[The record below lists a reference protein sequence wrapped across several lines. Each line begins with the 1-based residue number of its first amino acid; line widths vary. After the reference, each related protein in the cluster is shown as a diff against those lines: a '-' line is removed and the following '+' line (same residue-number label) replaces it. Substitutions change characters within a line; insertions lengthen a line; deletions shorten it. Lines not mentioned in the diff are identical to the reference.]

1 MAGRFL
7 TLSLFV
13 VLLSFFIVLNSI
25 SHVEERKS
33 QIVSSSVAQAFTLRT
48 ATVDSSK
55 PDMSLKT
62 NKALSAGTTLD
73 KIESLFTEN
82 IAGIETAQNRL
93 GTIMQ
98 MKMSVKKFEKL
109 LADSSAPQINGF
121 SSPSLFL
128 QTLVTIMD
136 TQDKIPYRMD
146 IILKTPGN
154 PANLYNEDSSRMSA
168 PLRRVANYA
177 EKVEEFG
184 LPSKLVTAGIIGA
197 KEESIQIIF
206 RRYQPLNIVA
216 KMEVQSKTP
225 PATPEQNNAP

>member
-48 ATVDSSK
+48 ATVDVSD
-55 PDMSLKT
+55 PDMSIKAK
-62 NKALSAGTTLD
+62 KALSAGTTLD

-98 MKMSVKKFEKL
+98 MKMGVKKFEKL

-136 TQDKIPYRMD
+136 TQDQIPYRMD
-146 IILKTPGN
+146 IILKTSGN
-154 PANLYNEDSSRMSA
+154 PAKSYNENASNIAAS
-168 PLRRVANYA
+168 LRRVSNYA
-177 EKVEEFG
+177 EQIEEFG
-184 LPSKLVTAGIIGA
+184 LPSKLVTAGVMGA
-197 KEESIQIIF
+197 NEESIQLIF
-206 RRYQPLNIVA
+206 RRYQPLNVVA
-216 KMEVQSKTP
+216 KMEVQSKTSAP
-225 PATPEQNNAP
+225 IPEQNNAP